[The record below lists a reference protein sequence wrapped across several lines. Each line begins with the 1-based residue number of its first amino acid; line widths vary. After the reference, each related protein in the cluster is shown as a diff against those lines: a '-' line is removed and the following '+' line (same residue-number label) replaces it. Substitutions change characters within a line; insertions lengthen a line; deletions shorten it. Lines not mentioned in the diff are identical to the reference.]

1 MGRLL
6 GRSASSWLS
15 LIAVPTLIFGLLYA
29 VPIGNLVNLR
39 FTPGDGAAATGSAY
53 TLSTYVDLLS
63 DEFVREVFLR
73 TIRISLITTIAA
85 AIVGYPISVYI
96 LSVVGWRQTAMFILL
111 LLPLMTSVTVTT
123 YGWLILLG
131 HGGAVNNLLMNL
143 GLIDAPLRIIKT
155 EWAIV
160 VGLVYTLSAFMVI
173 SIAASLQ
180 SIDQNHVR
188 AARSL
193 GASPAK
199 AFWRIV
205 FPQSL
210 PGLRT
215 GCLLVFSLSMSSY
228 ATPIILGGQ
237 TNKFASLLVYQQA
250 INLLNWPKAAS
261 LAVLL
266 LLTTTGCLVLASGL
280 SRVWAS
286 ARRLNATDVPIGSS
300 GPAQAS
306 SVVS

>member
-1 MGRLL
+1 MAQILS
-6 GRSASSWLS
+6 RSARAWLS
-15 LIAVPTLIFGLLYA
+15 LIAIPTLIFGTLYA
-29 VPIGNLVNLR
+29 VPIGNLVGLS
-39 FTPGDGAAATGSAY
+39 FTSSEIANIGGGEGI
-53 TLSTYVDLLS
+53 TLSGYAVLLA
-63 DEFVREVFLR
+63 DDFVREVFFR
-73 TIRISLITTIAA
+73 TIRISAITTIAA

-96 LSVVGWRQTAMFILL
+96 LRVSGWKQTAMFILL

-131 HGGAVNNLLMNL
+131 HGGAVNNLLL
-143 GLIDAPLRIIKT
+143 AIGIIDTPLRIIKT
-155 EWAIV
+155 EAAIV
-160 VGLVYTLSAFMVI
+160 VGLVYTLSAFMII

-180 SIDQNHVR
+180 SIDHNHVR

-199 AFWRIV
+199 AFWKIV

-237 TNKFASLLVYQQA
+237 TNKFASFLVYQQA
-250 INLLNWPKAAS
+250 ISLINWPKAAG

-266 LLTTTGCLVLASGL
+266 LVTTTGCLALSAVFARVWGAARRQSAVDLPVGL
-280 SRVWAS
+280 SS
-286 ARRLNATDVPIGSS
+286 TQPS
-300 GPAQAS
+300 GMTS
-306 SVVS
+306 